1 MYYVYVLHICK
12 YSHIRYIYTYYSI
25 YTHVI
30 QMCYVYVLR
39 ICEYLCIMC
48 MYYVYVSIYT
58 YVTYVYI
65 HQA

>member
-1 MYYVYVLHICK
+1 
-12 YSHIRYIYTYYSI
+12 
-25 YTHVI
+25 
-30 QMCYVYVLR
+30 MCYVYVLR